1 MRPETVFPSFLNWS
15 ESLITFDQRD
25 HPSYVARPGRYP
37 LIVDP
42 IVRKKRLT
50 KVLMDG
56 GSGLNI
62 LYVTPSTPCASS
74 DRNSAWRALPSTG

>member
-1 MRPETVFPSFLNWS
+1 MRYREACIAETAVPFFLRWS
-15 ESLITFDQRD
+15 ESPVTFNRRD
-25 HPSYVARPGRYP
+25 HLSHVARLGRYP

-56 GSGLNI
+56 GSSFNI
-62 LYVTPSTPCASS
+62 LSSTPSTPCASS
-74 DRNSAWRALPSTG
+74 SQNSA